1 MWAWGDNDRKTMV
14 KEIYRFLPVGSI
26 ETTRESAC
34 GYWNVGMD
42 YYNECVSRYNDVLK
56 VKICTKQ
63 FLHGKQPPPTAR
75 MQLLGQ
81 LNCDWVTQ
89 CCVMKDETPD
99 HCTF

>member
-14 KEIYRFLPVGSI
+14 MEIYRFLPVGSI
-26 ETTRESAC
+26 ETIRESAC
-34 GYWNVGMD
+34 GYWNVVMD

-56 VKICTKQ
+56 VEICTKQ

-75 MQLLGQ
+75 VQLLRQ

-89 CCVMKDETPD
+89 CCVMKNETPD